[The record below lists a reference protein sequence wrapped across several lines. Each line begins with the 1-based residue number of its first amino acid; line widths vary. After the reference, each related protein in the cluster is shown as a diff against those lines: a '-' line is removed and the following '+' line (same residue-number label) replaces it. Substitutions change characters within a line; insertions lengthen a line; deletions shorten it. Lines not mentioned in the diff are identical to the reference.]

1 MNGKLIT
8 LTFLAIILSSINLI
22 TIYYDFQIAFL
33 IFSMTTLLTIFAIFY
48 YSKWFELNDRN
59 LFSQP
64 LFICSILLPFYFFLL
79 FGCWAWK
86 NHCLDLTSD
95 GFTNFLNISKLP
107 LVILASSV
115 PLASIINNIHR
126 TIQTESQIQAS
137 SVKNKA
143 DAYYSHLKLFIE
155 TISSYPTLVLEYIPT
170 QTDRTRHVAAE
181 VISHAYIEVK
191 DTLNTYEVKVIFPH
205 KLYNDLFNSSQESGA
220 EYKPS
225 IEFTNKITSAW
236 DNLDKEVLNIKKGD
250 LKSEVKSLIS
260 IDLMIINLMSLLKI
274 NPIRR
279 KYSYIFNYKNNYV
292 FNTTYFS
299 EPEIKAVVHWLYKTT
314 SDIYDLTGNN
324 QLFEGKHL
332 RLIKYLQSEERR
344 FSKITFQQT
353 NEVYAKAPYINIFSP
368 K

>member
-1 MNGKLIT
+1 MNLKLIT
-8 LTFLAIILSSINLI
+8 LIALVVILSSTNLI
-22 TIYYDFQIAFL
+22 AIYYDLQITFFIVSL
-33 IFSMTTLLTIFAIFY
+33 IILLAIFAIFY
-48 YSKWFELNDRN
+48 YLKWYKLNDRN

-64 LFICSILLPFYFFLL
+64 LFICSILIPFYYFFL

-86 NHCLDLTSD
+86 GHSLDLTSD
-95 GFTNFLNISKLP
+95 GFTNFLSISKLP

-155 TISSYPTLVLEYIPT
+155 TINSYPTLVLEYIPT
-170 QTDRTRHVAAE
+170 QTDRTRHVPAE
-181 VISHAYIEVK
+181 VISHAYIESK
-191 DTLNTYEVKVIFPH
+191 DTLITYEMRIAFPH
-205 KLYNDLFNSSQESGA
+205 KLYNDLFNASQVSGA
-220 EYKPS
+220 KYNPS
-225 IEFTNKITSAW
+225 EEFTNKIISAW
-236 DNLDKEVLNIKKGD
+236 NDLDKEILNIKKGN
-250 LKSEVKSLIS
+250 LKLEVESLIS
-260 IDLMIINLMSLLKI
+260 IDLMIISLLNLLKI

-279 KYSYIFNYKNNYV
+279 KYSYLVNYKNKYV

-299 EPEIKAVVHWLYKTT
+299 EPEIKAVVYWLYKTT
-314 SDIYDLTGNN
+314 SDIYDLAGNS

-332 RLIKYLQSEERR
+332 RLLKYLQSAERR

-353 NEVYAKAPYINIFSP
+353 NEVYAKAPYIKIFNS